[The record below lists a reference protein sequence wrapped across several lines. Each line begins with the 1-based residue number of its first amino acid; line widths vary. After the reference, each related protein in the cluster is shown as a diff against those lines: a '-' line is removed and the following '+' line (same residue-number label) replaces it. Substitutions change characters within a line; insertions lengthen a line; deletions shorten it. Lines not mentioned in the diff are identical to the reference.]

1 MPFENRID
9 QKIQLCVDRVLNSLG
24 LKGKQTLLKYL
35 EKDIGL
41 REDEIPENPALFS
54 KGLRLLLGEKGA
66 DLIEASIMEG
76 LVSNFELN
84 QTSDL
89 TFAKAIGMIKTAE
102 LEPCRNSK
110 ETGCLNR
117 CSKRLK
123 T

>member
-1 MPFENRID
+1 
-9 QKIQLCVDRVLNSLG
+9 
-24 LKGKQTLLKYL
+24 L
-35 EKDIGL
+35 EKNIGL

-66 DLIEASIMEG
+66 EVIEASIMKG
-76 LVSNFELN
+76 LVSNFNLN

-89 TFAKAIGMIKTAE
+89 TFGKALGMIKTAE
-102 LEPCRNSK
+102 LEPCGNGK

-117 CSKRLK
+117 CSKMLK